1 MKEIKNV
8 KEKLSSERKM
18 VKAYEAYQR
27 YEAMLEVYKRMDSDN
42 LIANHSKP
50 FDQVKKWVKEAG
62 FNTEAE
68 YKMLIQFMDVVEQKM
83 KKRPQGKLDD
93 LTTKK
98 GRETIAEVISKTQN
112 HTHLKECDLRI
123 VAVAKCY
130 GLYEVMNDAEAKSS
144 LEIVKMLRENQVPIH
159 IYEAACEK
167 KKNYDRN
174 NRGELYNHSREK
186 EVDSMVHMAA
196 AALEIGPGEAERD
209 LAVLGAIRGKK
220 FENELDKYVKIEKE
234 EVSCAV
240 LDTIIMDDRLTD
252 AQKKILIE
260 NEYNKVA
267 QNNKFKEGVI
277 KQWMN
282 EGKKLKDM
290 PENYRKRNGVVI
302 LGEEDEKER
311 A

>member
-1 MKEIKNV
+1 
-8 KEKLSSERKM
+8 
-18 VKAYEAYQR
+18 
-27 YEAMLEVYKRMDSDN
+27 
-42 LIANHSKP
+42 
-50 FDQVKKWVKEAG
+50 
-62 FNTEAE
+62 
-68 YKMLIQFMDVVEQKM
+68 
-83 KKRPQGKLDD
+83 
-93 LTTKK
+93 
-98 GRETIAEVISKTQN
+98 
-112 HTHLKECDLRI
+112 
-123 VAVAKCY
+123 
-130 GLYEVMNDAEAKSS
+130 MNDAEAKSS

-282 EGKKLKDM
+282 EGKNYVGM
-290 PENYRKRNGVVI
+290 P
-302 LGEEDEKER
+302 
-311 A
+311 